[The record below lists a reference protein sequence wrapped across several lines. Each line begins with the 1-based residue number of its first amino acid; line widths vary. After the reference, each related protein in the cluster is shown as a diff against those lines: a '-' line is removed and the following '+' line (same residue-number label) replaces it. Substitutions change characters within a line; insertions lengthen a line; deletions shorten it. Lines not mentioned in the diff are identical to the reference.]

1 MKTIRVLPFVLLALI
16 VCNPGC
22 LTYNHSD
29 ALAGWEHVPGGDWD
43 KLKLAI
49 QDDYV
54 AYIHTLPW
62 REQNTLGDDPIIHL
76 FKDSTGQ
83 HAIRLTT
90 YVPGIFSD
98 ILWDHILVYDAHNK
112 RIKTIKYRSGRS
124 MS

>member
-62 REQNTLGDDPIIHL
+62 REQNTLTDASIHF

-83 HAIRLTT
+83 HAIKFTT
-90 YVPGIFSD
+90 VVPGIFSN
-98 ILWDHILVYDAHNK
+98 ILWDHILIYDAHNK
-112 RIKTIKYRSGRS
+112 RIKTIEYRNGRS